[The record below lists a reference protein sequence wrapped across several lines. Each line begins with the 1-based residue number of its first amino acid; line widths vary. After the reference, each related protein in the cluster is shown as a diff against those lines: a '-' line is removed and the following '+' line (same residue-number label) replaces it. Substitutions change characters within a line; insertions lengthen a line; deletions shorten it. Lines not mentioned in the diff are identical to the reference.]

1 MEKKRQRRRDV
12 GAYSCYKLTDAITK
26 HKKENVI
33 VPTYRNTDKQ
43 TDTCIGREKD
53 RERS

>member
-33 VPTYRNTDKQ
+33 MSTYRNTDKQ
-43 TDTCIGREKD
+43 TVTGREKG